1 MHLTVKN
8 LDIFMPYRLDVY
20 VPEEAVETVKEAL
33 FAAGAGKI
41 GSYDCC
47 CYTTKG
53 VGQFR
58 PLPGSNPAKGSFGN
72 VCVCAE
78 DKLEIIVADSCIDS
92 VIEALRKAH
101 PYETPAFQYWKVN
114 S

>member
-1 MHLTVKN
+1 
-8 LDIFMPYRLDVY
+8 MPYRLDVY

-41 GSYDCC
+41 GNYDCC

-58 PLPGSNPAKGSFGN
+58 PLPGSNPAKGSLGN

-78 DKLEIIVADSCIDS
+78 DKLEMIVADGCIDS

>member
-1 MHLTVKN
+1 
-8 LDIFMPYRLDVY
+8 MPYRLDVY
-20 VPEEAVETVKEAL
+20 VPEEAVNTVKEAL

-41 GSYDCC
+41 GNYDCC
-47 CYTTKG
+47 CYTIKG

-58 PLPGSNPAKGSFGN
+58 PLPGSNPVKGNLGS
-72 VCVCAE
+72 VCVYPE
-78 DKLEIIVADSCIDS
+78 DKLEVIVADNCIDS
-92 VIEALRKAH
+92 VIEALLRAH